1 MDGDEHVKVVG
12 IHFGANLGEIA
23 VKYVQVGGCC
33 FAELTR
39 CTVVFVVRAVLD
51 ARHDDIII
59 HVAGGAGGGVI
70 AGLVE
75 RAVKFEAVL
84 YEALEHA
91 ETFLEVGI

>member
-1 MDGDEHVKVVG
+1 MLLRRADS
-12 IHFGANLGEIA
+12 L
-23 VKYVQVGGCC
+23 Y
-33 FAELTR
+33 R
-39 CTVVFVVRAVLD
+39 CLRGTVLD

-91 ETFLEVGI
+91 ETFLEVCI